1 MAWDMTKKKYF
12 EFITKYDRSFEGVTK
27 FMNVKCNKLYFSLTK
42 YFPIA
47 EPSLGHKILAQLT
60 WHYDLCYD
68 KPQMNIKIIKKTLQY
83 LGTSKVNMPIYK
95 LGGCSFV
102 ILMLHFDCYWIA

>member
-1 MAWDMTKKKYF
+1 MTKKKYF

-60 WHYDLCYD
+60 
-68 KPQMNIKIIKKTLQY
+68 
-83 LGTSKVNMPIYK
+83 
-95 LGGCSFV
+95 
-102 ILMLHFDCYWIA
+102 